1 MGPTSDTSPKN
12 QPNKLPGS
20 LPVSITTHHW
30 KGTLISETLTLWN
43 PNVHL
48 RSNKQGEKTIVSI
61 LLSDGSIKLA
71 G

>member
-1 MGPTSDTSPKN
+1 
-12 QPNKLPGS
+12 
-20 LPVSITTHHW
+20 
-30 KGTLISETLTLWN
+30 
-43 PNVHL
+43 VHL